1 VIGKMNERSAL
12 TSYTA
17 AFVDELVEQGVRH
30 AVISPGSRST
40 PLALLLYA
48 HPLLKTWIDVDERS
62 AAFFAL
68 GMAKK
73 SNQPIA
79 IVCSSGTATANFYPA
94 IIEARYGRVPLV
106 VLTADRPHEL
116 RGNGSPQTID
126 QIKMYGDHVKWFQ
139 DMSLPEDDEAMWTF
153 ARYSAKR
160 AVDTANK
167 VPKGPT
173 HLNFP
178 FREPLVPDFQKTELW
193 AYGKKHST
201 FKGESMFLALE
212 EGTYERLAIEW
223 QDLCRP
229 LIVVGP
235 NRQAALREAIVAL
248 AERLGAPVLADPLSG
263 VRFGKETEQLGIID
277 GYDALLRDSDFIETY
292 QADGI
297 IRFGAHP
304 VSKSLT
310 KYLKG
315 VNPAS
320 FLIVD
325 EGLDWLDATH
335 SATQILHVD
344 PVTFCREFS
353 RLCIRKSSATVTS
366 WQGFWQEAN
375 RKAKDTLKQY
385 MSTAPWFEGHIA
397 SSLYKRLP
405 AEATL
410 FASNSMPIRDVDTF
424 FFTREDALDV
434 IANRGANGID
444 GVVSSAL
451 GCSVL
456 ENKTVYLLIG
466 DLAFF
471 HDMNGL
477 MMAKSYELDVV
488 IVVIN
493 NNGGG
498 IFSFLPQASEAGEV
512 FEDLFGTPLDY
523 DIEVVA
529 KLYEAHYFKAT
540 HQQAFD
546 DALIEAQGLKGLR
559 IIEAVTNRQENVLL
573 HNKLWQDI
581 QIEWRAEGEGLED

>member
-1 VIGKMNERSAL
+1 MTERSAL

-17 AFVDELVEQGVRH
+17 AFVDELAEQGIRH
-30 AVISPGSRST
+30 VVISPGSRST

-73 SNQPIA
+73 SNQPVA

-94 IIEARYGRVPLV
+94 IIEAKYGRVPLV

-139 DMSLPEDDEAMWTF
+139 DMPLPEDDETMWTF

-178 FREPLVPDFQKTELW
+178 FREPLVPDFQNMELW
-193 AYGKKHST
+193 TYGKRQEASKSEST
-201 FKGESMFLALE
+201 FLSLE
-212 EGTYERLAIEW
+212 DVTYERLIAEW
-223 QDLCRP
+223 REIRRP
-229 LIVVGP
+229 LIIVGP
-235 NRQAALREAIVAL
+235 NRQVGLREAVAEL

-263 VRFGKETEQLGIID
+263 VRFGKEVKQMAIID
-277 GYDALLRDSDFIETY
+277 SYDALLRDSAFIEKY

-297 IRFGAHP
+297 IRFGANP

-315 VNPAS
+315 VKPTS

-335 SATQILHVD
+335 SATQIIHAD
-344 PVTFCREFS
+344 PVVFCHTFS
-353 RLCIRKSSATVTS
+353 RLFRQQSSAMETS
-366 WQGFWQEAN
+366 WQGFWRQEN
-375 RKAKDTLKQY
+375 RKAKDTLKRY
-385 MSTAPWFEGHIA
+385 MSTASWFEGYIA
-397 SSLYKRLP
+397 ASLYERLP

-424 FFTREDALDV
+424 FFTREDILDV

-451 GCSVL
+451 GCSAVS
-456 ENKTVYLLIG
+456 NKTVYLLIG

-477 MMAKSYELDVV
+477 MMAKHYELDMV

-498 IFSFLPQASEAGEV
+498 IFSFLPQASESGEV

-523 DIEVVA
+523 EVERVA
-529 KLYEAHYFKAT
+529 QLYEAHYFKAT
-540 HQQAFD
+540 HQKAFD
-546 DALIEAQGLKGLR
+546 DALRQAQSLKGLR
-559 IIEAVTNRQENVLL
+559 MIEAVTNRQENVLL
-573 HNKLWQDI
+573 HNQLWKDMHI
-581 QIEWRAEGEGLED
+581 ACRAEGEELED